1 MKKQNQPTTLK
12 GFRDLLPTQAAVRK
26 RVRETLVD
34 VFESFG
40 YEPLE
45 TPTLEQ
51 QSLLLGKYGD
61 EADKLVYKF
70 LDNGK
75 RKVGLRYDLTVPL
88 ARVVSQYKNELPL
101 PFKRYQ
107 IQNVF
112 RADKPSKGRYREF
125 TQCDI
130 DIVGN
135 TSPLADA
142 EIVALIEKS
151 LKRLDFS
158 EFTIRI
164 NSRQVL
170 FNVME
175 KAGVPKDKIFSVIQ
189 SIDKLDKKTQE
200 EVEAELA
207 EKGIPATTITAIF
220 TSLKSVKPDEYLQ
233 KVIATFDN
241 LGVQKSSWQFDP
253 TLARG
258 LDYYTGPIFETVV
271 TKPKIGS
278 ITGGGRYDKLMSS
291 LGSTDLPAVGTTIG
305 LDRVTDVILDQNL
318 WPESVKSATQAFVSI
333 FDPSLEGYSLEIA
346 SNLRDEGI
354 NVETY
359 LNSKEKISNQLKYA
373 DRKNIPFVVIAGPDE
388 IKSQSVTVK
397 NLQSGEQKTITLKD
411 AVQMIKGVKI

>member
-1 MKKQNQPTTLK
+1 MNKQNQPTVLK
-12 GFRDLLPTQAAVRK
+12 GFRDLLPAQAIVRK
-26 RVRETLVD
+26 RVKEILVE

-70 LDNGK
+70 EDNGK

-88 ARVVSQYKNELPL
+88 ARVVSQYKNELPF

-151 LKRLDFS
+151 LQRLDFS
-158 EFTIRI
+158 EFTIRV

-175 KAGVPKDKIFSVIQ
+175 KAGVPKDKTLSVIQ

-200 EVEAELA
+200 EVEVELV
-207 EKGIPATTITAIF
+207 EKDMTPAIIKGIF
-220 TSLKSVKPDEYLQ
+220 TSLKSAKPDEYLQ
-233 KVIATFDN
+233 QVIAAFDS
-241 LGVQKSSWQFDP
+241 LKIQKSSWKFDP

-278 ITGGGRYDKLMSS
+278 ITGGGRYDKLMDS

-305 LDRVTDVILDQNL
+305 LDRVVDVIIDQNL
-318 WPESVKSATQAFVSI
+318 WPESAKSTAQVFVSI
-333 FDPSLEGYSLEIA
+333 FDPSFEEYSLKVA
-346 SNLRDEGI
+346 SDLREQGI
-354 NVETY
+354 NAETY
-359 LNSKEKISNQLKYA
+359 LNSKEKLSNQLKYA
-373 DRKNIPFVVIAGPDE
+373 DRKNIPYAIIAGSNE
-388 IKSQSVTVK
+388 VKEQKVTIK
-397 NLQSGEQKTITLKD
+397 NLRTGEQNTLSLD
-411 AVQMIKGVKI
+411 GVVQLIKGGSK

>member
-1 MKKQNQPTTLK
+1 MNKQNQPTTLK
-12 GFRDLLPTQAAVRK
+12 GFRDLLPAQATIRK
-26 RVRETLVD
+26 RVKETLVD

-70 LDNGK
+70 EDNGK

-88 ARVVSQYKNELPL
+88 ARVVSQYRNELPL

-151 LKRLDFS
+151 LKKLDFT
-158 EFTIRI
+158 EFTIRV

-175 KAGVPKDKIFSVIQ
+175 TAGVPKNKVLSVIQ

-207 EKGIPATTITAIF
+207 DKGIASITIKDIF
-220 TSLKSVKPDEYLQ
+220 SSLKNVQPDEYLQ
-233 KVIATFDN
+233 KVISAFDSLN
-241 LGVQKSSWQFDP
+241 VQKTSWKFDP

-278 ITGGGRYDKLMSS
+278 ITGGGRYDKLLDS

-305 LDRVTDVILDQNL
+305 LDRVMDVILDQNL
-318 WPESVKSATQAFVSI
+318 WPESAKSTAQVFVSI
-333 FDPSLEGYSLEIA
+333 FDPSFEQYSLKIA
-346 SNLRDEGI
+346 SELREQGI

-359 LNSKEKISNQLKYA
+359 LNSQEKLTNQLKYA
-373 DRKNIPFVVIAGPDE
+373 DRKNIPYAIIAGSNE
-388 IKSQSVTVK
+388 VNEQKITVK
-397 NLQSGEQKTITLKD
+397 NLQTGEQKIISTDEAITLF
-411 AVQMIKGVKI
+411 QGRTI

>member
-1 MKKQNQPTTLK
+1 MKKKNQPTTLK
-12 GFRDLLPTQAAVRK
+12 GFRDLLPAQAAVRK
-26 RVRETLVD
+26 RVKETLVD

-45 TPTLEQ
+45 TPTLER
-51 QSLLLGKYGD
+51 QSLLLGKYGE
-61 EADKLVYKF
+61 EADRLVYKF

-151 LKRLDFS
+151 LQKLNFS

-170 FNVME
+170 FDVME
-175 KAGVPKDKIFSVIQ
+175 KAGVPESEKFSVIQ

-200 EVEAELA
+200 EVEAELS
-207 EKGIPATTITAIF
+207 EKGIATGTIKDIF
-220 TSLKSVKPDEYLQ
+220 SSLKSVKPDEYLQ
-233 KVIATFDN
+233 KVISAFESF
-241 LGVQKSSWQFDP
+241 GIKKSSWKFDP

-278 ITGGGRYDKLMSS
+278 ITGGGRYDKLLGT
-291 LGSTDLPAVGTTIG
+291 LGSSDLPAVGTTIG

-318 WPESVKSATQAFVSI
+318 WPESAKSATQVFVSV
-333 FDPSLEGYSLEIA
+333 FDPTLEDYSLKIA
-346 SNLRDEGI
+346 SELRKQDL
-354 NVETY
+354 NAETY
-359 LNSKEKISNQLKYA
+359 LNSQEKLSNQLKYA
-373 DRKNIPFVVIAGPDE
+373 DRKNIPFVIIAGPDE
-388 IKSQSVTVK
+388 SQKNQMTIK
-397 NLQSGEQKTITLKD
+397 NLRTGEQTTDKLPEF
-411 AVQMIKGVKI
+411 VKQILA

>member
-12 GFRDLLPTQAAVRK
+12 GFRDLLPAQATIRK
-26 RVRETLVD
+26 QVKETLVN

-70 LDNGK
+70 EDNGK

-88 ARVVSQYKNELPL
+88 ARVVSQYKNDLPL

-151 LKRLDFS
+151 LQKLNFS

-175 KAGVPKDKIFSVIQ
+175 KAGVSKDKTLSVIQ

-200 EVEAELA
+200 EVEVELA
-207 EKGIPATTITAIF
+207 EKGIANGTIRNIF
-220 TSLKSVKPDEYLQ
+220 SSLKSAKPDEYLEQ
-233 KVIATFDN
+233 VIAAFDN
-241 LGVQKSSWQFDP
+241 LKIQKSSWKFDP

-271 TKPKIGS
+271 TKPQIGS
-278 ITGGGRYDKLMSS
+278 ITGGGRYDKLMNS

-305 LDRVTDVILDQNL
+305 LDRVVDVIIDQNL
-318 WPESVKSATQAFVSI
+318 WPESAKSTAQVFVSI
-333 FDPSLEGYSLEIA
+333 FDPSFEEYSLKIA
-346 SNLRDEGI
+346 SELREQGI
-354 NVETY
+354 NTETY
-359 LNSKEKISNQLKYA
+359 LNSKEKLSNQLKYA
-373 DRKNIPFVVIAGPDE
+373 DRKNIPYAIIAGSDE
-388 IKSQSVTVK
+388 VNKQKITVK
-397 NLQSGEQKTITLKD
+397 NLCTGEQKILTLEE
-411 AVQMIKGVKI
+411 ALTLFQERII

>member
-1 MKKQNQPTTLK
+1 MNKQNQPTTLK
-12 GFRDLLPTQAAVRK
+12 GFRDLLPAQATIRK
-26 RVRETLVD
+26 QVKETLVN

-70 LDNGK
+70 EDNGK

-88 ARVVSQYKNELPL
+88 ARVVSQYKNDLPL

-151 LKRLDFS
+151 LQKLNFS

-175 KAGVPKDKIFSVIQ
+175 KAGVSKDKTLSVIQ

-207 EKGIPATTITAIF
+207 EKGIANGTIKDIF
-220 TSLKSVKPDEYLQ
+220 TSLKNAQPDEYLQ
-233 KVIATFDN
+233 QVITAFDN
-241 LGVQKSSWQFDP
+241 LKIQKSSWKFDP

-271 TKPKIGS
+271 TKPQIGS
-278 ITGGGRYDKLMSS
+278 ITGGGRYDKLMNS

-305 LDRVTDVILDQNL
+305 LDRVVDVIIDQNL
-318 WPESVKSATQAFVSI
+318 WPESAKSTAQVFVSI
-333 FDPSLEGYSLEIA
+333 FDPSFEQYSLKIA
-346 SNLRDEGI
+346 SELREQGI
-354 NVETY
+354 NTETY
-359 LNSKEKISNQLKYA
+359 LNGQEKLSNQLKYA
-373 DRKNIPFVVIAGPDE
+373 DRKNIPYAIIAGSNE
-388 IKSQSVTVK
+388 AEKQQVVLK
-397 NLQSGEQKTITLKD
+397 NLKTGEQITCGI
-411 AVQMIKGVKI
+411 AEIGENISSR

>member
-1 MKKQNQPTTLK
+1 MKKKNQPITLK
-12 GFRDLLPTQAAVRK
+12 GFRDLLPAQATIRK
-26 RVRETLVD
+26 QVKETLVE

-51 QSLLLGKYGD
+51 QALLLGKYGD

-88 ARVVSQYKNELPL
+88 ARVVSQYKNDLPL

-112 RADKPSKGRYREF
+112 RADKPAKGRYREF

-142 EIVALIEKS
+142 EIVALIEKC
-151 LKRLDFS
+151 LQRLDFA

-175 KAGVPKDKIFSVIQ
+175 KAGVPKDKTLSVIQ

-200 EVEAELA
+200 EVEVELA
-207 EKGIPATTITAIF
+207 EKGISSNTIKNIF
-220 TSLKSVKPDEYLQ
+220 VSLKNAQPDEYLQ
-233 KVIATFDN
+233 KVIAALES
-241 LGVQKSSWQFDP
+241 LGVQKSSWKFDP

-271 TKPKIGS
+271 TEPKIGS
-278 ITGGGRYDKLMSS
+278 ITGGGRYDKLMGS
-291 LGSTDLPAVGTTIG
+291 LGSTDLPAVGTTLG
-305 LDRVTDVILDQNL
+305 LDRIVDVILDQNL
-318 WPESVKSATQAFVSI
+318 WPDSAKSTAQVFVSI
-333 FDPSLEGYSLEIA
+333 FDPSFEEYSLKIA
-346 SNLRDEGI
+346 SDLRDQGI
-354 NVETY
+354 NTEIY
-359 LNSKEKISNQLKYA
+359 LNSQEKLSTHLKYA
-373 DRKNIPFVVIAGPDE
+373 DRKNIPFAIIAGSDE
-388 IKSQSVTVK
+388 VSKQQLVLK
-397 NLQSGEQKTITLKD
+397 NLQTGEQTTCSFQEVLEKLKD
-411 AVQMIKGVKI
+411 QDI

>member
-12 GFRDLLPTQAAVRK
+12 GFRDLLPSQAAVRK

-175 KAGVPKDKIFSVIQ
+175 KAGVTKDKTFSVIQ

-207 EKGIPATTITAIF
+207 EKGIPAATITAIF
-220 TSLKSVKPDEYLQ
+220 TSLKSVKPDEYLEN
-233 KVIATFDN
+233 VIAAFDS

-318 WPESVKSATQAFVSI
+318 WSESAKSATQVFVSI
-333 FDPSLEGYSLEIA
+333 FDQSLEGYSLEIA
-346 SNLRDEGI
+346 NKLRDSGI
-354 NVETY
+354 NVETF
-359 LNSKEKISNQLKYA
+359 LNSGEKISNQLKYA

-388 IKSQSVTVK
+388 LKSRNVTVK
-397 NLQSGEQKTITLKD
+397 NLRSGDQKTVDLKD
-411 AVQMIKGVKI
+411 VVQMIKGEKI